1 MRKVYLRD
9 LKPFFQKNR
18 WALKPTAV
26 LLLLF
31 VSWWLVPAAV
41 LWENRR
47 EVRDAMGDLW
57 AMIFTKPIE

>member
-18 WALKPTAV
+18 WALRPVSV

-31 VSWWLVPAAV
+31 VAWWLVPAVV

-47 EVRDAMGDLW
+47 EVFNAIEDLW
-57 AMIFTKPIE
+57 AMVWTKPIE